1 MCFECGSN
9 WFNLSLINTDTNIF
23 NGIKTGFETDI
34 IKPFEKDIIN
44 IDTNIFNNIKTGFE
58 DTIIKGFEDNIIKPA
73 TDIVNNFQFPVL
85 GGNKQPTK
93 PPIRNTTSNNDNYIY
108 IGAALIAA
116 FIILKL

>member
-1 MCFECGSN
+1 MYKYF
-9 WFNLSLINTDTNIF
+9 L
-23 NGIKTGFETDI
+23 
-34 IKPFEKDIIN
+34 
-44 IDTNIFNNIKTGFE
+44 
-58 DTIIKGFEDNIIKPA
+58 KGFEDKIITPA
-73 TDIVNNFQFPVL
+73 KDNLSNFQFPAL